1 MAFQRKQ
8 EIDVKVGMAILYIHQ
23 MAPHLQI
30 EDEKI
35 IQDLEIN
42 LQNQIQPNDEVPI
55 HLSILGEERLKL
67 HTCFSI
73 VQHFLIKC
81 VVNEI

>member
-1 MAFQRKQ
+1 MFQQKQ
-8 EIDVKVGMAILYIHQ
+8 EIDVKAGMAKLHINQ

-35 IQDLEIN
+35 TQDLEIN

-55 HLSILGEERLKL
+55 HLSILGEEKLKL
-67 HTCFSI
+67 HIFFNL
-73 VQHFLIKC
+73 VQH
-81 VVNEI
+81 VVSEI